1 MPATLSDVALR
12 AGVSEATASRVMNGR
27 RYVAVATRQ
36 RVQAAARE
44 LDYIPHHAARELS
57 TARTA
62 TVALLVHHAQYPAN
76 EDWTFSAR
84 VLHGVA
90 RALHDRG
97 YDLLYL
103 SVDDDTTSRLQ
114 GLAAVRPGR
123 SDGALLLGPAFPRA
137 GIQALNDTGRP
148 VVLIDNRAPGV
159 DAVMAENR
167 SGATALTR
175 HLVTDHGYHRL
186 ACLAGPV
193 GWASTAERIEGTRRA
208 AQAAGA
214 ELRVIRAHETTIRDG
229 AEAAGGLL
237 DDPPDAIV
245 AVNDA
250 MAIGAMQ
257 RLRALPPERR
267 PAIVGFDD
275 SGARLTDPPLTTV
288 AVDAHGMG
296 ATAAALLLERI
307 GARSANRSELPTRE
321 LRVPATLRL
330 RRSCGCGQDAS
341 TPVGRADRG

>member
-1 MPATLSDVALR
+1 M

-27 RYVAVATRQ
+27 RYVAAATRQ

-44 LDYIPHHAARELS
+44 LDYVPHHAARELS
-57 TARTA
+57 MARTA
-62 TVALLVHHAQYPAN
+62 TVALLVHHAQYPVN
-76 EDWTFSAR
+76 EDWSFSAR

-90 RALHDRG
+90 RTLHDRG

-103 SVDDDTTSRLQ
+103 SVDDDAASRLQ

-137 GIQALNDTGRP
+137 GIQALKDTGRP
-148 VVLIDNRAPGV
+148 VVLIDNRAPSV

-167 SGATALTR
+167 AGATALTR
-175 HLVTDHGYHRL
+175 HLVVDHGYRRL

-193 GWASTAERIEGTRRA
+193 GWPSTAERVAGTRRA
-208 AQAAGA
+208 AHAAGA
-214 ELRVIRAHETTIRDG
+214 ELRVIRAQETTIQDG

-237 DDPPDAIV
+237 DDPPDAII

-257 RLRALPPERR
+257 RLRSLPTDGR
-267 PAIVGFDD
+267 PAVVGFDN

-288 AVDAHGMG
+288 AVDAHRMG
-296 ATAAALLLERI
+296 ATAAELLLERI
-307 GARSANRSELPTRE
+307 SARMANQNQLPARE
-321 LRVPATLRL
+321 IRVPATLRL

-341 TPVGRADRG
+341 TPEAGG